1 MANIEKKIDELK
13 TLVRENLTERDEI
26 YLALGEILLKKPPEL
41 QESGLLEEQ
50 RSTAEEHK
58 KKIPL
63 LREHQDEIEKGE
75 EELTRLKESEGNL
88 KNRKSAV
95 KEEMETL
102 EESLGEK
109 LFHLL
114 KTLDNPSWSVAY
126 EPVTAHINKMRDT
139 ESDLFQSE
147 NQSSR
152 KNILN
157 HMVFKG
163 KKSLLKSK
171 KKTLET
177 SLTRL
182 YRKGFQ
188 DALELGAG
196 AGGADTPDG
205 ALLQPWFRAAEEM
218 KTVLRDEEEL
228 ENRKRLIKDQ
238 QKELS
243 QGKGPKKRIEALQKE
258 IEREEEYLQ
267 DSLIKLGE
275 SACGNRSVELK
286 KSKEIKS
293 LFTKIDDL
301 TEAGVALNLEIEK
314 WQARIEIRKLEK
326 DKEYMTRKIDNL
338 EEEIQARRQEIKIL
352 KRDIGKIVKD
362 IEKKEEFSSDLP
374 EPEENPE
381 S

>member
-13 TLVRENLTERDEI
+13 TLVRDNLTQRDDI
-26 YLALGEILLKKPPEL
+26 YLSLGEILLKKPPEL

-63 LREHQDEIEKGE
+63 LREHQDEIEQGE
-75 EELTRLKESEGNL
+75 EELTGLKESEGNL
-88 KNRKSAV
+88 KNRKTAI
-95 KEEMETL
+95 KEEMENL
-102 EESLGEK
+102 EETLGEK
-109 LFHLL
+109 LYHLL
-114 KTLDNPSWSVAY
+114 NTLENPSWKAAF
-126 EPVTAHINKMRDT
+126 EPVTSHINKMRDT

-147 NQSSR
+147 NQSAR
-152 KNILN
+152 KSLLN
-157 HMVFKG
+157 NMVFKG
-163 KKSLLKSK
+163 RRTLLKSR

-177 SLTRL
+177 SLNKL

-188 DALELGAG
+188 DALDLGAG

-205 ALLQPWFRAAEEM
+205 ALLQPWFRASEEM
-218 KTVLRDEEEL
+218 KTVMRDEEEQ

-238 QKELS
+238 QKELC

-275 SACGNRSVELK
+275 SACGNRSDELK
-286 KSKEIKS
+286 RSREIKT
-293 LFTKIDDL
+293 LFSKIDEL

-326 DKEYMTRKIDNL
+326 DQEYMSRKIETL
-338 EEEIQARRQEIKIL
+338 EEEIQARRQEIKVL
-352 KRDIGKIVKD
+352 KKDIGKIAKD